1 MASLDDILPK
11 SFVINIKGVELE
23 CRPPKLSHV
32 MLLAKTSKVFQ
43 DLDNASVEQIQEV
56 QKTVDAVFE
65 ELIPE
70 LKGKSLDMDITVEV
84 ITQIMENVQ
93 PSDNKELADRGVS
106 FNADPKVQTNPTP
119 QMGENG

>member
-65 ELIPE
+65 YLYHSF
-70 LKGKSLDMDITVEV
+70 LHTVPLLLQAMLLNH
-84 ITQIMENVQ
+84 IHY
-93 PSDNKELADRGVS
+93 R
-106 FNADPKVQTNPTP
+106 F
-119 QMGENG
+119 